1 MKKKMV
7 ISLRYKSI
15 YVPQIDETDCGAAC
29 LAMILKNYHSRV
41 SIAHLR
47 HIAKTN
53 TEGTTALGLV
63 KTAEKFDMNVQ
74 AVKADMSL
82 FYMSD
87 IQYPFIVHVIKDG
100 GLLHYYVVLK
110 STKRKIIVADP
121 DSTSGIK
128 KMSKKAFE
136 KEWTGIT
143 LFMVPKADFKPVKEK
158 KNNLLSLFPYMF
170 KQKKLVRNIIVAA
183 LLMTLISICSS
194 YFVQGLIDTYI
205 PNGTFTTLSI
215 LAIGLLIAYVFNSI
229 FSYGQQFL
237 LNVLGQRLS
246 IDLNLQY
253 IRHIFE
259 LPMEFFT
266 TRKTGEITSRFSDA
280 SRIIDA
286 LASTVISL
294 FLDLSIVILMG
305 IILAVQNMTLFLITL
320 ASLPLYA
327 IVILGFSKRFEKL
340 NNDQMESNA
349 VVSSSIIEDIQGIET
364 IKALNS
370 EQVRYKKIDSQFVD
384 YLRKAFKYSKTEAF
398 QTALK
403 TFIRLSLNVIILWV
417 GASVVMHNQ
426 MSIGELMAFN
436 ALLSYFVDPLQNIIN
451 LQPTLQAA
459 NVAQNRLNEVYLV
472 KSEFK
477 DKTSV
482 NSIHDLNGKIV
493 FSQVN
498 YRYGYGEDVLK
509 DINLTIN
516 DNEKVT
522 IVGMSGSGKSTLV
535 KLLVDFFSPIKG
547 KVTFNNYSTKEI
559 NKHVLRSYVNYV
571 PQTPYVFAGTIKENL
586 LLGSRSNITE
596 EDIAE
601 ACQIA
606 EIKNDIEKLPLGF
619 DTQLDENAKILSGGQ
634 KQRLTIA
641 RALLSP
647 AKVLIFD
654 EATSGLDT
662 ITEKKVVDNLISL
675 KDKTVIFIAHRL
687 AIAERTDNIVVLNQ
701 GRIVE
706 QGNHTELMAKH
717 GYYYD
722 LVKS

>member
-1 MKKKMV
+1 MMGM
-7 ISLRYKSI
+7 LTYKSI

-29 LAMILKNYHSRV
+29 LAMILKNYHSQV

-63 KTAEKFDMNVQ
+63 KTAEKFNMDVQ

-82 FYMSD
+82 FNMKD

-110 STKRKIIVADP
+110 NTKRKIIVADP
-121 DSTSGIK
+121 DPTSGIK

-170 KQKKLVRNIIVAA
+170 KQKKLVRNIILAA

-205 PNGTFTTLSI
+205 PNGTFTTLSV

-229 FSYGQQFL
+229 FLYGQQFL

-253 IRHIFE
+253 IKHIFE

-327 IVILGFSKRFEKL
+327 IVILGFSKRFERL

-370 EQVRYKKIDSQFVD
+370 EQVRYRKIDSQFVD
-384 YLRKAFKYSKTEAF
+384 YLKKAFKYSKTEAF

-436 ALLSYFVDPLQNIIN
+436 ALLSYFIDPLQNIIN

-472 KSEFK
+472 QSEFK
-477 DKTSV
+477 GKTSV
-482 NSIHDLNGKIV
+482 NDSHDLNGDIN
-493 FSQVN
+493 FSHVD

-509 DINLTIN
+509 DINLTIK
-516 DNEKVT
+516 DNEKLT
-522 IVGMSGSGKSTLV
+522 IVGMSGSGKSTMV
-535 KLLVDFFSPIKG
+535 KLLVDFFSPTKG
-547 KVTFNNYSTKEI
+547 KVTFNGHSTRSI
-559 NKHVLRSYVNYV
+559 NKHVLCSYVNYV
-571 PQTPYVFAGTIKENL
+571 PQTPYIFAGTIKENL
-586 LLGSRSNITE
+586 LLGSRKNITE
-596 EDIAE
+596 KEIEE

-619 DTQLDENAKILSGGQ
+619 NTQLDENAKILSGGQ

-662 ITEKKVVDNLISL
+662 ITEKKVVDNLIRL
-675 KDKTVIFIAHRL
+675 KNKTVIFIAHRL

-701 GRIVE
+701 GQIVE
-706 QGNHTELMAKH
+706 QGNHSELMAKH

>member
-1 MKKKMV
+1 M
-7 ISLRYKSI
+7 SLRYKSI

>member
-1 MKKKMV
+1 MV

>member
-1 MKKKMV
+1 MV

-82 FYMSD
+82 FDMSD

-128 KMSKKAFE
+128 KMSRKAFE

-398 QTALK
+398 QIALK

-522 IVGMSGSGKSTLV
+522 VVGMSGSGKSTLV

-596 EDIAE
+596 EDIIE

>member
-1 MKKKMV
+1 MV

-619 DTQLDENAKILSGGQ
+619 DTQLDENAKILSGG
-634 KQRLTIA
+634 T
-641 RALLSP
+641 
-647 AKVLIFD
+647 
-654 EATSGLDT
+654 
-662 ITEKKVVDNLISL
+662 
-675 KDKTVIFIAHRL
+675 KTK
-687 AIAERTDNIVVLNQ
+687 TDNC
-701 GRIVE
+701 
-706 QGNHTELMAKH
+706 
-717 GYYYD
+717 
-722 LVKS
+722 